1 MKRLIVVVV
10 LLLGLFM
17 AMAAP
22 GQAGDIA
29 RPTLQELFQQARSRP
44 DIQDAELAVAE
55 VSGAQEQTTAS
66 LYPKVFGIGRLERYN
81 SPTNLRPLPPTEVNP
96 AKGEAVPF
104 SDTISRY
111 GLVFQM
117 PLYVQPLYTLSK
129 KTAALREKA
138 NIQRQIELVRKEAT
152 IVSLNSSLQALEGL
166 EAALISREKS
176 LQETL
181 NALRIRVD
189 SGKTPE
195 SEWMKVDRLM
205 LDIQRQ
211 RIEVERKK
219 SQVIRDLFQHT
230 GVALTGSVP
239 MAMISP
245 IQTAPYPALLAS
257 GKDVDAAR
265 FEVRRVWEQLYPS
278 LTLEG
283 SLFEN
288 DGTAYNTDT
297 HVHRTYDSVAIMLKV
312 PLFEK
317 EIWSTARVA
326 EIREARS
333 KQGYEKLRIELE
345 ALDAELERR
354 MPLLDSAVRLAEQS
368 VAKAGELLDIA
379 RVAYSVERMTT
390 EEYLRYEADVLSA
403 EAELRRSIDD
413 RWQALAQKAVLH
425 GQLLE
430 GNVQ

>member
-1 MKRLIVVVV
+1 MRRSMLCM
-10 LLLGLFM
+10 LLLGLFVGGI
-17 AMAAP
+17 AP
-22 GQAGDIA
+22 AQTIDTG
-29 RPTLQELFQQARSRP
+29 RPTLADLFQQARSRP
-44 DIQDAELAVAE
+44 DIQDAELATAE
-55 VSGAQEQTTAS
+55 ASAAQEQAAAG
-66 LYPKVFGIGRLERYN
+66 LYPKVFGIGRVESYN

-104 SDTISRY
+104 SDTITRY

-117 PLYVQPLYTLSK
+117 PLYVQPLYTLSR
-129 KTAALREKA
+129 KTAVLLEKA
-138 NIQRQIELVRKEAT
+138 NIQRQIELVRKEAA
-152 IVSLNSSLQALEGL
+152 IVSLNSSLYALEGL
-166 EAALISREKS
+166 EAALLSREKS

-181 NALRIRVD
+181 KTLRIRVD

-195 SEWMKVDRLM
+195 SEWMKVDRLI

-211 RIEVERKK
+211 RVDVERRK
-219 SQVIRDLFQHT
+219 SQVFRDLFQHT
-230 GVALTGSVP
+230 GVTLTGSVP
-239 MAMISP
+239 MTLVSSIR
-245 IQTAPYPALLAS
+245 TAPYPALLAA

-265 FEVRRVWEQLYPS
+265 FEARRVREQFYPS
-278 LTLEG
+278 LSIEG
-283 SLFEN
+283 SLLEN

-297 HVHRTYDSVAIMLKV
+297 HVHRSYDSVAVMLKL

-317 EIWSTARVA
+317 EIWSAGRVA

-333 KQGYEKLRIELE
+333 RQGYEKLRIELE

-354 MPLLDSAVRLAEQS
+354 FPLLDSALRLAEQS
-368 VAKAGELLDIA
+368 VTRAGELLDIA

-403 EAELRRSIDD
+403 EAERCRSIDD
-413 RWQALAQKAVLH
+413 RWQALAQKAVLY

-430 GNVQ
+430 GIIQ